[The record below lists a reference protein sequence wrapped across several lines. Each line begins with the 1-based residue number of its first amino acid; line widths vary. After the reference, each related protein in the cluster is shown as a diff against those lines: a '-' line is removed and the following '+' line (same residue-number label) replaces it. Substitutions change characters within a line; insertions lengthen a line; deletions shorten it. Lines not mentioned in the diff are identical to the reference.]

1 MAELPITERTRVRR
15 IPARGVYDRETIDA
29 ILDEGLIAHVG
40 MASSPEPSAEGASP
54 SQPFVIP
61 MVYARL
67 GDTIYL
73 HGSPG
78 SRLLRALAGGAET
91 TLCVTLVDALV
102 LARSGMHHSMNYR
115 SVVVFGRCAEVTEE
129 AEKRAALDRIVEHV
143 IPGRTRDARGAND
156 KELRQTMVV
165 GLPLNEAS
173 AKIRSGPPKDD
184 DEDLEL
190 DVWAGLIPLRTVAG
204 DPVDAPDLV
213 RPIPQPEYVRSYSR
227 P

>member
-1 MAELPITERTRVRR
+1 MDDEPTDLNRVRR
-15 IPARGVYDRETIDA
+15 SPKRGHYDRETIHA
-29 ILDEGLIAHVG
+29 ILDAGCLCHVG
-40 MASSPEPSAEGASP
+40 FASDDRPI
-54 SQPFVIP
+54 VIP
-61 MVYARL
+61 TLYGREDDSV
-67 GDTIYL
+67 YL
-73 HGSPG
+73 HGSAA
-78 SRLLRALAGGAET
+78 SRMMKRLREGVPV
-91 TLCVTLVDALV
+91 CVSVAHVDGLV
-102 LARSGMHHSMNYR
+102 LARSAFHHSMNYR